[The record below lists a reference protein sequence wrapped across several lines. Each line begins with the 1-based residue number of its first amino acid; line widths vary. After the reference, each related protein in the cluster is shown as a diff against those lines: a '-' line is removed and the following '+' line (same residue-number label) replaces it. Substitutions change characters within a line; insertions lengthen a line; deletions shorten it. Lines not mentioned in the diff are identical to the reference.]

1 LRKSKVARIS
11 KNHGDKLG
19 IGDMDFEKS
28 SLALLAGFG
37 LVAIFGFFYLFMR
50 DKPTDIMMISIIAIV
65 LAALMML
72 FVVFDK
78 LKFSPSFITDR
89 NSNLIAG
96 MIFAII
102 FLMLVITF
110 TELAKELFDAVLIV
124 ILTALTAFTAF
135 LLLYSLGMED

>member
-1 LRKSKVARIS
+1 
-11 KNHGDKLG
+11 
-19 IGDMDFEKS
+19 MDFEKS

-78 LKFSPSFITDR
+78 LKFRPSFITDR

-110 TELAKELFDAVLIV
+110 TELAKEFFDAILIV
-124 ILTALTAFTAF
+124 ILTALTAFTVF
-135 LLLYSLGMED
+135 LLLFSLGMED